1 MSCLLAVGRI
11 TGLKNLD
18 PKIQQGFEQS
28 QAGALL
34 TAPVRWLRGRLAPL
48 AEHSLTRQYLPQIN
62 FLMVLLLLFTLPFVE
77 TRESGLIVLATS
89 ALTFLRLLL
98 IDEDYPLGSLVA
110 IVFFFVAWGLVGSAF
125 SPFLKLSLLGFAKL
139 LTYFLTY
146 LCFLVN
152 LRSMTQ
158 VRLSA
163 WVIISSALIVSV
175 YGLYQWHI
183 KVPPLALWDDPD
195 SNYKITRVYSF
206 LGNPNLLGG
215 YLLPTIAISCF
226 FYFGNVGWRKL
237 LILGAFGA
245 QVLCLYWT
253 YSRGAWIALALGA
266 GMAFVLCLLI
276 FWQKFAKNPIL
287 KSLLFAGLGIGLLG
301 TLWFVMHNPALVER
315 INSLFSGREHSSNN
329 FRVNVWV
336 SSLHIIREYGWTGV
350 GLGNKVFQKIY
361 TYYMATG
368 FQALS
373 TYNVFLEVWLE
384 MGIVGLLSF
393 MALLVTHLGRC
404 LWGIVQDIDLNVRLF
419 LAAAACGLVA
429 MMVHGM
435 VDTVF
440 YRPSVQILFWYF
452 LALITIVSQENIAF
466 GNQSSSELKSGR
478 TVPAPD
484 L

>member
-1 MSCLLAVGRI
+1 MNWLLELGRV
-11 TGLKNLD
+11 TGLKPLD
-18 PKIQQGFEQS
+18 AKIQQGFEQS
-28 QAGALL
+28 QVVSVL
-34 TAPVRWLRGRLAPL
+34 TLPVRWLRSRLAPV
-48 AEHSLTRQYLPQIN
+48 AEHSLTRHYLPQLN
-62 FLMVLLLLFTLPFVE
+62 LLMVLLLLFSLPFLE

-89 ALTFLRLLL
+89 GLTFLRLLL

-125 SPFLKLSLLGFAKL
+125 SPFLKLSLMGFAKL

-152 LRSMTQ
+152 LRTITQ
-158 VRLSA
+158 IRLSA
-163 WVIISSALIVSV
+163 WVIVSSALIVSI

-183 KVPPLALWDDPD
+183 KVPPLALWDDPG

-226 FYFGNVGWRKL
+226 FYFGNLGWRKL

-245 QVLCLYWT
+245 QVLCLYFT

-266 GMAFVLCLLI
+266 VMAFVICLLM
-276 FWQKFAKNPIL
+276 FWRLFASNPIL
-287 KSLLFAGLGIGLLG
+287 KGLLFASLGIGLLG
-301 TLWFVMHNPALVER
+301 TAWFVMNNPALIER
-315 INSLFSGREHSSNN
+315 IHSLFSGREHSSNN
-329 FRVNVWV
+329 FRFNVWV
-336 SSLHIIREYGWTGV
+336 SSLQIIREYGWTGA

-393 MALLVTHLGRC
+393 LALLITHLGRC
-404 LWGIVQDIDLNVRLF
+404 LWGIVQDIDYSARLF

-429 MMVHGM
+429 LMVHGM

-440 YRPSVQILFWYF
+440 YRPPVQILFWYF

-466 GNQSSSELKSGR
+466 RNQATSELKSSSS
-478 TVPAPD
+478 VPTPD